1 MDNIKKIQK
10 LLDDYIDESKKLRN
24 TYEEKIALK
33 DMYDELLLLLNGDY
47 DEMNDNKLMISI
59 LFNSI
64 YKNDIYETT
73 FYHILNKLQIDKEN
87 KSEINKFI
95 RVIKND
101 CRELEQAIE
110 DIKNQIIN
118 RKYMLSSAYR
128 VRLNFKQGTSISEN
142 KYDLSNIKKI
152 INYWKLSG
160 VITNK
165 EELLLINEIELYN
178 RRLMTK
184 DSDNKREIL
193 YTNELYE
200 KIPNILQAG
209 FQEHDK
215 ILVDENRKDTLDKL
229 VKQIINSIDGLNNEE
244 IVDFI
249 KGYKKYN
256 ISENEYNYIIV
267 NIMDSYLSDLL
278 AFYEILIDEDIYH
291 DRKQRLLAIEDYYR
305 ILDKYLCLREYYEKN
320 NENEIQEIVVE
331 EVEQEIIQDD
341 DKPKKEIIYSRS
353 SVNPLKAFFIAD
365 MDDVPYEYYETVYD
379 LIDKL
384 KNNTLSVKES
394 KSLVRSNN
402 NEAGTMELLHDQVR
416 IVYRHVKDNIYC
428 VLGVFVKKANNRREI
443 YNKLSARM
451 IPDISTSDKLM
462 REKELSE
469 YNEKELEN
477 LVKNKS
483 RKGTR

>member
-331 EVEQEIIQDD
+331 EAEQEIIQDD

-394 KSLVRSNN
+394 KSLTRSSN

>member
-24 TYEEKIALK
+24 TYEEKITLK

-384 KNNTLSVKES
+384 KSNTLSVKES
-394 KSLVRSNN
+394 KSLTRSSN

-451 IPDISTSDKLM
+451 IPDISNSDKLM

>member
-305 ILDKYLCLREYYEKN
+305 ILDKYLCLREYYEKS
-320 NENEIQEIVVE
+320 NEKEIQEITVE
-331 EVEQEIIQDD
+331 DVGQEIIQDD

-394 KSLVRSNN
+394 KSLTRSSN

>member
-10 LLDDYIDESKKLRN
+10 LLDDYIDESKKNRN

-64 YKNDIYETT
+64 YKNDIYERE
-73 FYHILNKLQIDKEN
+73 FYHILNRLQINKEN
-87 KSEINKFI
+87 KAEINRFI
-95 RVIKND
+95 RIIMND
-101 CRELEQAIE
+101 CKEVEQAIGNIE
-110 DIKNQIIN
+110 NQIIN
-118 RKYMLSSAYR
+118 RKSILSSAHR
-128 VRLNFKQGTSISEN
+128 VRLNFKQGTPILES
-142 KYDLSNIKKI
+142 KYDIFNIKKI
-152 INYWKLSG
+152 ISYWQLSG

-178 RRLMTK
+178 RRLTSK
-184 DSDNKREIL
+184 DVDNKRENI
-193 YTNELYE
+193 YTDELYE

-229 VKQIINSIDGLNNEE
+229 VKQIINSTDDLSNEE

-249 KGYKKYN
+249 QGYKSYS

-267 NIMDSYLSDLL
+267 NIMDSYLSDIL
-278 AFYEILIDEDIYH
+278 AFYEILIDEDIYR
-291 DRKQRLLAIEDYYR
+291 DRKQRLLAVKDYYH

-320 NENEIQEIVVE
+320 NEKEIQDITVE
-331 EVEQEIIQDD
+331 DVDQETIQD
-341 DKPKKEIIYSRS
+341 DKPKKEIIFSRS
-353 SVNPLKAFFIAD
+353 SVNPLKAFIISD

-402 NEAGTMELLHDQVR
+402 NESGTMELLHDQVR

-428 VLGVFVKKANNRREI
+428 VLGLFVKKATNRREI

>member
-394 KSLVRSNN
+394 KSLTRSSNN
-402 NEAGTMELLHDQVR
+402 ESGTMELLHDQVR